1 MKKFRNIAAGIV
13 LSVSLL
19 AQQGCIG
26 SFQLVTGLCDW
37 NKGVGDKW
45 VQELVFLGL
54 NIIPVYGLAAVGDA
68 FIFNLVE
75 FWTGSNPLA
84 MKEGEYEEQIIT
96 MNGKKYKMVAEKN
109 TLAVITLTGKEK
121 GRKETL
127 QFNEENMAWN
137 LTDAR
142 GSREVCRLEENIA
155 SRRPEYVLPS
165 ANGSAIRLAAPA
177 DETAMVNFRNMLRQA
192 DVAVR
197 H

>member
-1 MKKFRNIAAGIV
+1 MKKFRNYLAGIV

-26 SFQLVTGLCDW
+26 SFQLVTGLYEW
-37 NKGVGDKW
+37 NKGVGSKW
-45 VQELVFLGL
+45 VQELVFLAL
-54 NIIPVYGLAAVGDA
+54 NIIPVYGLAAAGDVI
-68 FIFNLVE
+68 IFNLIE

-84 MKEGEYEEQIIT
+84 MKDGEYEEQIIT
-96 MNGKKYKMVAEKN
+96 FNGKKYKMVAGKN

-137 LTDAR
+137 LIDAK
-142 GSREVCRLEENIA
+142 GSREVCRIEENIA
-155 SRRPEYVLPS
+155 SRQPEYVLPS
-165 ANGSAIRLAAPA
+165 PNGKSIHIAAPS

-197 H
+197 Q